1 MILALIE
8 KFKRV
13 FGLDR
18 KPKKIGANFLLMGP
32 YWTQE
37 KIGFIGAGMMRKND
51 SFDLGLGYKARL

>member
-13 FGLDR
+13 FGLDG
-18 KPKKIGANFLLMGP
+18 KAKKIGANFLLMGP

-37 KIGFIGAGMMRKND
+37 KISFIGAGMIEK
-51 SFDLGLGYKARL
+51 K